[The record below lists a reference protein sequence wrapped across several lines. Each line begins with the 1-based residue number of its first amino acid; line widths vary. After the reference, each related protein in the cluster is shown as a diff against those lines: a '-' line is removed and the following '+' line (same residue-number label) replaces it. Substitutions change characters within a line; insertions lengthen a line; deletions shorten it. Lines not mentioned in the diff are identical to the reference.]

1 MTMLMRV
8 TIDGFA
14 LTPDVAEVM
23 KAVRDDRSFAK
34 ARMEVYPGG
43 LAAAIVHY
51 HDKPSPQVI
60 VVEEDDSD
68 TTLMTRLGDLAE
80 VCEPG
85 TRVIVIGALNDI
97 KLYRTLIGNG
107 VSEYLLRP
115 VLPRQLMDAVTALFA
130 DPAASPKGRL
140 VVFWGA
146 RGGAGSSTL
155 AQNMAWA
162 MGRGQPEAAV
172 YVDLDLAF
180 GTSQLAFNLEAKQ
193 HVAEALGNPERLDAV
208 LLDRFLAAYDDGLKV
223 LPSAGDVRQCPA
235 VTFEAVDKLLDLAC
249 RMAPVVVVDLPHLW
263 TDWTEHLLVV
273 ADEVVVTAVPNLA
286 SLRDTKGLLEVL
298 ATRRGEGAAPRLVL
312 NKIDAFKK
320 TQLSPKDFEET
331 LAVRPALLLAFE
343 PQLFGQAANNGQMLA
358 EANRGAKI
366 NEQLSAFAVQLS
378 GRGPARKGNAKP
390 KSLLDWL
397 RK

>member
-1 MTMLMRV
+1 MLMRV

-23 KAVRDDRSFAK
+23 KAVRDDRTFAK

-43 LAAAIVHY
+43 LAGAIAHY

-60 VVEEDDSD
+60 VVEEDNDD
-68 TTLMTRLGDLAE
+68 ATLLTRLEDLAE

-115 VLPRQLMDAVTALFA
+115 LVPRQLMDAVSTLFA
-130 DPAASPKGRL
+130 DPTASPKGRL

-155 AQNMAWA
+155 AQNLAWA
-162 MGRGQPEAAV
+162 IGRGQSEAVV

-180 GTSQLAFNLEAKQ
+180 GTSQLAFNLDAKQ
-193 HVAEALGNPERLDAV
+193 HVAEALGNPERLDGV

-223 LPSAGDVRQCPA
+223 LSSAGEIRQCPP
-235 VTFEAVDKLLDLAC
+235 VTLEAVDKLLDLAC

-263 TDWTEHLLVV
+263 ADWTEHLLVV
-273 ADEVVVTAVPNLA
+273 ADELVVTAVPNLA
-286 SLRDTKGLLEVL
+286 SLRDTKALLDL
-298 ATRRGEGAAPRLVL
+298 LTTRRGEGAAPRLVL

-331 LAVRPALLLAFE
+331 LGVKPALLLPFE

-358 EANRGAKI
+358 EANKGAKI
-366 NEQLSAFAVQLS
+366 NEQLSSFAVQLS
-378 GRGPARKGNAKP
+378 ARSPARSKAAKS

>member
-1 MTMLMRV
+1 MLMRV
-8 TIDGFA
+8 TIDAFA

-43 LAAAIVHY
+43 LAAAIAY
-51 HDKPSPQVI
+51 YRDKPSPQVI
-60 VVEEDDSD
+60 VVEEEDDD
-68 TTLMTRLGDLAE
+68 ATLLIRLEDLAE

-85 TRVIVIGALNDI
+85 TRVIVIGNLNDI
-97 KLYRTLIGNG
+97 KLYRTLMGSG

-115 VLPRQLMDAVTALFA
+115 VAPRQLVDAVAALFA
-130 DPAASPKGRL
+130 DPTASPKGRL

-146 RGGAGSSTL
+146 RGGAGASTL
-155 AQNMAWA
+155 AQNLAWA
-162 MGRGQPEAAV
+162 MGRGQAEAAV

-180 GTSQLAFNLEAKQ
+180 GTSLLSFNLDAKQ
-193 HVAEALGNPERLDAV
+193 HAAEALANPERLDAV
-208 LLDRFLAAYDDGLKV
+208 LLERFLVAYDDGLKV
-223 LPSAGDVRQCPA
+223 LASAGDIRQCPP
-235 VTFEAVDKLLDLAC
+235 VTFEAVDRLLDLAC

-263 TDWTEHLLVV
+263 ADWTEHLLVV
-273 ADEVVVTAVPNLA
+273 ADEVVVVAAPDLA
-286 SLRDTKGLLEVL
+286 SLRDTKALLDVL
-298 ATRRGEGAAPRLVL
+298 STRRGEGAAARLVV
-312 NKIDAFKK
+312 NKIDAYKK

-331 LAVRPALLLAFE
+331 LGVKPAVKLPFE

-366 NEQLSAFAVQLS
+366 NDLLSAFAVQLS
-378 GRGPARKGNAKP
+378 GRSPTRKGAKA
-390 KSLLDWL
+390 KTLLDWL

>member
-1 MTMLMRV
+1 MLMRV

-14 LTPDVAEVM
+14 LTPDVADVM

-43 LAAAIVHY
+43 LAGAIAHY
-51 HDKPSPQVI
+51 RDKPSPQVI
-60 VVEEDDSD
+60 VVEEEDDDAS
-68 TTLMTRLGDLAE
+68 LLTRLEDLAE

-97 KLYRTLIGNG
+97 KLYRTLMGHG

-115 VLPRQLMDAVTALFA
+115 VLPRQLMDAIAALFA
-130 DPAASPKGRL
+130 DPSASPKGRL

-146 RGGAGSSTL
+146 RGGVGSSTL
-155 AQNMAWA
+155 AQNLAWV
-162 MGRGQPEAAV
+162 MGRGQAEAAV

-180 GTSQLAFNLEAKQ
+180 GTSQLAFNLDAKQ
-193 HVAEALGNPERLDAV
+193 HVAEALSNPDRLDAV

-223 LPSAGDVRQCPA
+223 LPAAGEVRQCQPI
-235 VTFEAVDKLLDLAC
+235 TFEAVDKLLDLAC

-263 TDWTEHLLVV
+263 ADWTEHLLVV
-273 ADEVVVTAVPNLA
+273 ADEVVVTAVPDLA
-286 SLRDTKGLLEVL
+286 SLRDAKGLLEL
-298 ATRRGEGAAPRLVL
+298 LLSRRGEGAAPRLVL
-312 NKIDAFKK
+312 NKMDAFKK

-331 LAVRPALLLAFE
+331 LGVTPALLLGFD

-358 EANRGAKI
+358 EASRGAKI

-378 GRGPARKGNAKP
+378 GRSPAKKGAKS
-390 KSLLDWL
+390 KNLLDWL

>member
-1 MTMLMRV
+1 MLMRV
-8 TIDGFA
+8 TIDAFA

-43 LAAAIVHY
+43 LAAAIAQY
-51 HDKPSPQVI
+51 HNKPSPQVI
-60 VVEEDDSD
+60 VVEEDEDD
-68 TTLMTRLGDLAE
+68 ATLLTGLEDLAE

-97 KLYRTLIGNG
+97 KLYRTLMGNG

-115 VLPRQLMDAVTALFA
+115 LQPRQLMDAVATLFA
-130 DPAASPKGRL
+130 DPAAAPKGRL

-155 AQNMAWA
+155 AQNLAWA
-162 MGRGQPEAAV
+162 MGRGQPEAVV

-180 GTSQLAFNLEAKQ
+180 GTSQLAFNLDAKQ
-193 HVAEALGNPERLDAV
+193 HVAEALANPERLDAV
-208 LLDRFLAAYDDGLKV
+208 LLERFLAAYDDGLKV
-223 LPSAGDVRQCPA
+223 LASAGEVRQSPP

-263 TDWTEHLLVV
+263 ADWIEHLLTV
-273 ADEVVVTAVPNLA
+273 ADEVVVVTAPNLA
-286 SLRDTKGLLEVL
+286 SLRDTKSLLEALV
-298 ATRRGEGAAPRLVL
+298 TRRGEGAPPRLVI

-331 LAVRPALLLAFE
+331 LGVTPSLLLPFE

-378 GRGPARKGNAKP
+378 GRSPARKGGAKS